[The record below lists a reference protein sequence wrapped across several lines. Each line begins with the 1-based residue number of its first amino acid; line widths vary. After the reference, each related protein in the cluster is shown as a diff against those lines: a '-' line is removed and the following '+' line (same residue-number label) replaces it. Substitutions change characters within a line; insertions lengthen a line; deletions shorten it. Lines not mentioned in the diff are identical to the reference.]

1 MRGNRFL
8 FIIAH
13 PRLGR
18 LMRLKVPAAALH
30 VLAAT
35 AAGALIVAIGFGAD
49 YFRRAEENARLVA
62 ENSTLQEEYDNLLL
76 TVEER
81 DKQLES
87 LSNLAYQISIAYG
100 FKRDENDAEAAF
112 GPELVPAFYASLNQY
127 DLIQDALAGPG
138 LSAPLRSMMANT
150 TPSIWP
156 VKGHITSGYGNRQDP
171 FSGNG
176 AFHPGIDL
184 SAPYG
189 SPVFATADGYVIS
202 AEWEGGLGHCVKISH
217 GRNGFR
223 TIYGHLKE
231 YFVRPGQSVRRGE
244 VIGLVGSSGRTTGKH
259 LHYEVHLRRMNVNPY
274 RYLRNR
280 ERTYELSLSD

>member
-8 FIIAH
+8 VIIAH
-13 PRLGR
+13 PIHGR
-18 LMRLKVPAAALH
+18 IKRFHVPHAMLH
-30 VLAAT
+30 VVAGIT
-35 AAGALIVAIGFGAD
+35 AVALIVAIGLGAN
-49 YFRRAEENARLVA
+49 YIRNAAENARLVA
-62 ENSTLQEEYDNLLL
+62 ENIALQEEYDSLLL

-81 DKQLES
+81 DRQLES
-87 LSNLAYQISIAYG
+87 LSDLAFQISIAYG
-100 FKRDENDAEAAF
+100 FTRDTADAETAYAA
-112 GPELVPAFYASLNQY
+112 ELIPAYHASLNQY
-127 DLIQDALAGPG
+127 DFIQEALAGSRPG
-138 LSAPLRSMMANT
+138 PPMDSLLANT

-156 VKGHITSGYGNRQDP
+156 VKGHITSSYGKRQDP
-171 FSGNG
+171 FNGNG

-189 SPVFATADGYVIS
+189 SPVIATADGYVIS
-202 AEWEGGLGHCVKISH
+202 AEWEGGLGHCVKIVH

-259 LHYEVHLRRMNVNPY
+259 LHYEVHYRRMNVNPY
-274 RYLRNR
+274 KYLRNR
-280 ERTYELSLSD
+280 ERSYTVSLAD

>member
-1 MRGNRFL
+1 M
-8 FIIAH
+8 A
-13 PRLGR
+13 
-18 LMRLKVPAAALH
+18 VVA
-30 VLAAT
+30 
-35 AAGALIVAIGFGAD
+35 IVAVGFGAD
-49 YFRRAEENARLVA
+49 YFRQATENDQLSA
-62 ENSTLQEEYDNLLL
+62 ENSTLHEEYDSLLRTL
-76 TVEER
+76 EER
-81 DKQLES
+81 NKQVES

-100 FKRDENDAEAAF
+100 FSRDEDQAGVAF
-112 GPELVPAFYASLNQY
+112 GSELVPAFHASMNQF
-127 DLIQDALAGPG
+127 DLIQGALAGNG
-138 LSAPLRSMMANT
+138 LGTSLQPAMANT

-171 FSGNG
+171 FNGKG

-189 SPVFATADGYVIS
+189 SPVFATADGHVVS

-217 GRNGFR
+217 GRNGFA

-280 ERTYELSLSD
+280 NREFDFALAD